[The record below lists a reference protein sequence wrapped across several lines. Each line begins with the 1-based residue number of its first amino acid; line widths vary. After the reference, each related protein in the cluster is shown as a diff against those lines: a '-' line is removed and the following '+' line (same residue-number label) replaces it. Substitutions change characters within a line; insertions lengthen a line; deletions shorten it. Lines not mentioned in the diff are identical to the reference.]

1 MTWSLRQMT
10 AGGIALALALL
21 IVTGLAAFH
30 FTDDLVDTTQQ
41 AIRSQAVLAAVD
53 QVVSDLADAEAGQR
67 SYIIT
72 GDSHDLEQYEIATR
86 QYPQDLQTLRTLTA
100 DSPTQQERIDHLVA
114 VAARRLAELSETI
127 EARRLGYQAES
138 VRAVV
143 SGRGRA
149 TMDDV
154 RQTAATIRQEEES
167 IFATQSATVQDR
179 AQLSTISIIGGSAM
193 AFLLVAL
200 SSVVAYREMLASRR
214 ANEALDRARAEL
226 EQRVAERTAELR
238 QANES
243 LQLEIGERELAQEEL
258 LTANLQLERALD
270 DVGQAHAVMVRQERF
285 RALGEL
291 ASGIAH
297 DFNNSLS
304 MIIGFT
310 ELLLADPA
318 NQLGSD
324 DAREKVRLIHSAA
337 SDAAAVVG
345 RLRDF
350 YRSGLEGTDFVP
362 VQLNDV
368 IAQAVSLT
376 QPRWRD
382 QSQAAGRTIDLETD
396 LAQVPPIAGRDSDL
410 RDALANLILNAVD
423 AMPTG
428 GKLTIRSRSVG
439 EHVIVE
445 VSDTGIGMPAE
456 IRQRVFEP
464 FFTTKGESGTGLGL
478 ALVHNIVE
486 RHSGEIHVASAAGHG
501 TTFTIRLPAVRA
513 EISAPAADV
522 DVNQAA
528 SLRVLLVEDEPAL
541 RQILVSYLRID
552 HHQVTATADGREAL
566 QAFWAGEYDLVLTDR
581 AMPNFGGDQLAVEIK
596 RLSPTTPVIMLTGLG
611 DLMRE
616 LDERPPG
623 VDLVIGKPIGLAGL
637 RTAVASVLPD
647 EAPPSP
653 S

>member
-1 MTWSLRQMT
+1 MT

-21 IVTGLAAFH
+21 IATVLAASH

-53 QVVSDLADAEAGQR
+53 QVVADLADAEAGQR

-72 GDSHDLEQYEIATR
+72 GDPRDLEQYEIAIR
-86 QYPQDLQTLRTLTA
+86 QYPDDLQTLRALTS
-100 DSPTQQERIDHLVA
+100 DSPTQQERIDHLVG
-114 VAARRLAELSETI
+114 VAARRLAELSEAI
-127 EARRLGYQAES
+127 ELRRQGSQGES
-138 VRAVV
+138 VRVV
-143 SGRGRA
+143 ASSRGRA
-149 TMDDV
+149 SMDDL
-154 RQTAATIRQEEES
+154 RQTATAIRQEEES
-167 IFATQSATVQDR
+167 TYTARSAALQDR
-179 AQLSTISIIGGSAM
+179 AQLSTISIIGGSVM

-226 EQRVAERTAELR
+226 EQRVAERTADLQ

-243 LQLEIGERELAQEEL
+243 LQLEITERELAQEQL

-310 ELLLADPA
+310 ELLLADPSS
-318 NQLGSD
+318 QLGSD

-337 SDAAAVVG
+337 ADAAAVVG

-350 YRSGLEGTDFVP
+350 YRSGLEQTDFVP
-362 VQLNDV
+362 IQLNDV

-382 QSQAAGRTIDLETD
+382 QSQAAGRTIELDTD

-410 RDALANLILNAVD
+410 RDVLANLILNAVD
-423 AMPTG
+423 AMPSG
-428 GKLTIRSRSVG
+428 GRLTVRSRSVG

-445 VSDTGIGMPAE
+445 VSDTGTGMPAE

-486 RHSGEIHVASAAGHG
+486 RHGGEVHVASAEGHG
-501 TTFTIRLPAVRA
+501 TTFTIRLP
-513 EISAPAADV
+513 SACTDVPAPTADS
-522 DVNQAA
+522 DAA
-528 SLRVLLVEDEPAL
+528 PSISLRVLLVEDEPAL

-552 HHQVTATADGREAL
+552 HHQVMATADGREAL
-566 QAFWAGEYDLVLTDR
+566 QVFRAGEYDLVLTDR

-596 RLSPTTPVIMLTGLG
+596 RLSPSTPVIMLTGLG

-647 EAPPSP
+647 VSP
-653 S
+653 TDST